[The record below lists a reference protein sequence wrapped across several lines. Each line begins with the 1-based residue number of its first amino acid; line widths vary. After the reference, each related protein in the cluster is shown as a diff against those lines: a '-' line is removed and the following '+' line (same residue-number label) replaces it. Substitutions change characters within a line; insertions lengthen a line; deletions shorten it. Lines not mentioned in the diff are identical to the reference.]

1 VLVLVPCD
9 YYFRAFYFGAATFL
23 GSWQKIYWKITRM
36 KIMTTYILTTLTKIL
51 AFTLP
56 VFIVLYI
63 VVEFVERIDD
73 FVQSQAQI
81 STIMFYFLLRIPVVG
96 VQVGPLAVLLSV
108 ALTVA
113 LLQRS
118 REVIAFLTTGTS
130 PWRIIH
136 PFLVG
141 ALAMA
146 GMSLLTE
153 ELILPGAHRALI
165 GLQEDQRRSP
175 PPGTLIQQGEI
186 WFRASEA
193 AFVHIELLDPAAERL
208 HGITIYRKDAAG
220 ELVEQVEAR
229 EAVWLAGRW
238 TLVQG
243 TISRFQGNLTTHVE
257 DFARLEMPIGMEPEA
272 LRSLSTPPS
281 QMSLSELQS
290 YIRRLRDRG
299 VDMTAYAR
307 DFQMKLATP
316 LMALVM
322 TVVGLA
328 AMWGTH
334 DTRKISLG
342 FVCTLCGAAAYWS
355 LVMAGTALSGT
366 QQLPLLVGIWLP
378 HFIVLGLSSF
388 ILWRRT
394 LAQGDTVFSSE

>member
-1 VLVLVPCD
+1 
-9 YYFRAFYFGAATFL
+9 
-23 GSWQKIYWKITRM
+23 M
-36 KIMTTYILTTLTKIL
+36 KIMTAYILTTLTKIL

-56 VFIVLYI
+56 VFIILYI
-63 VVEFVERIDD
+63 AVEFAERIDD
-73 FVQSQAQI
+73 FVQSQAHLG
-81 STIMFYFLLRIPVVG
+81 TIALYFLLRIPVVG
-96 VQVGPLAVLLSV
+96 VQVGPLALLLSV

-130 PWRIIH
+130 PWRIVH
-136 PFLVG
+136 PFLLG

-165 GLQEDQRRSP
+165 GLQEDQHRSP

-186 WFRASEA
+186 WFRAPEA
-193 AFVHIELLDPAAERL
+193 TFVHIELLDPAAERL

-220 ELVEQVEAR
+220 ELVEQVKAR

-238 TLVQG
+238 TLLQG
-243 TISRFQGNLTTHVE
+243 TISRFQGNLTADVE
-257 DFARLEMPIGMEPEA
+257 DFTRLEMPIGMEPEA
-272 LRSLSTPPS
+272 LRSMSTPPS

-290 YIRRLRDRG
+290 YMRRLRDRG

-322 TVVGLA
+322 AVVGLA

-334 DTRKISLG
+334 DIRKISLG

-378 HFIVLGLSSF
+378 HIIVLGLSSL

-394 LAQGDTVFSSE
+394 LA

>member
-1 VLVLVPCD
+1 VLVLGPCD
-9 YYFRAFYFGAATFL
+9 YYFRAFYVGAATFL

-73 FVQSQAQI
+73 FVESQAHV

-394 LAQGDTVFSSE
+394 LA

>member
-1 VLVLVPCD
+1 MGRKLSGEL
-9 YYFRAFYFGAATFL
+9 ATVCHGIIPPL
-23 GSWQKIYWKITRM
+23 G
-36 KIMTTYILTTLTKIL
+36 
-51 AFTLP
+51 P
-56 VFIVLYI
+56 IVL
-63 VVEFVERIDD
+63 FVERIDD
-73 FVQSQAQI
+73 FVESQAHLG
-81 STIMFYFLLRIPVVG
+81 TIALYFLLRIPVVG

-130 PWRIIH
+130 PWRIVH

-238 TLVQG
+238 TLLQG

-316 LMALVM
+316 FMGLVM
-322 TVVGLA
+322 AVIGLA

-334 DTRKISLG
+334 DARHISFG
-342 FVCTLCGAAAYWS
+342 FVGSLCG
-355 LVMAGTALSGT
+355 
-366 QQLPLLVGIWLP
+366 
-378 HFIVLGLSSF
+378 
-388 ILWRRT
+388 
-394 LAQGDTVFSSE
+394 

>member
-1 VLVLVPCD
+1 MHWFCTHLTINHCIAILKHLPSSSNGKEYRVD
-9 YYFRAFYFGAATFL
+9 R
-23 GSWQKIYWKITRM
+23 IM
-36 KIMTTYILTTLTKIL
+36 KIMTTYILMTLIKIL

-73 FVQSQAQI
+73 FVQSQAHLA
-81 STIMFYFLLRIPVVG
+81 TIMLYFLLRIPVVG
-96 VQVGPLAVLLSV
+96 VQVAPLAVLLSV

-136 PFLVG
+136 PFLIG

-146 GMSLLTE
+146 GTSLLTE
-153 ELILPGAHRALI
+153 ELVLPGAHRALI

-186 WFRASEA
+186 WFRAPEA

-208 HGITIYRKDAAG
+208 HGITIYRKDASG
-220 ELVEQVEAR
+220 ELVEQVKAR
-229 EAVWLAGRW
+229 EAVWLANRW
-238 TLVQG
+238 TLLQG

-257 DFARLEMPIGMEPEA
+257 DFTRLEMPIGMEPEA
-272 LRSLSTPPS
+272 LRSMSTPPS

-290 YIRRLRDRG
+290 YMRRLRDRG

-334 DTRKISLG
+334 DIRKVSLG

-355 LVMAGTALSGT
+355 LVMAGTALSST
-366 QQLPLLVGIWLP
+366 QQLPLPVGIWLP
-378 HFIVLGLSSF
+378 HVIVLGLSSL

-394 LAQGDTVFSSE
+394 LA

>member
-23 GSWQKIYWKITRM
+23 GSWQKIYGKITRM

-394 LAQGDTVFSSE
+394 LA